1 MDDHRLLRERKP
13 ALKLASIA
21 YHTALLKTSPQRNF
35 SLATLQERPVTDSSD
50 PRRSKSSRKKPSRE
64 PATIDLKAF
73 VIDDGSV
80 RADPEAAAQET
91 VGQETLG
98 QDTVGEET
106 RAPDAATDTL
116 SGAQA
121 DETIASGSEPPAED
135 VVASPEASL
144 DSGSGTDTLPSEAS
158 LEQMAGQETS
168 SSGSSFHEPS
178 GSEKRADSVPPP
190 VPERRSSAGA
200 LIGSGL
206 LGGLVGAG
214 LVYGLQAWR
223 DTAPV
228 QNDPRIAQLE
238 QRVNALRQQPAAP
251 GGQPQGG
258 DASALEGRLQA
269 LEAARGELDQRL
281 QAIQDTAQQ
290 ATSQAQE
297 ALNRPAPDAAQPQAS
312 PQTEAALADLSNRLG
327 ALDEQVRANAQNATN
342 ATNVTQELDRRIA
355 DLDRRFGEREQR
367 FQETDRRLADLDRQ
381 LAESNRRFT
390 EADRRFGE
398 QEQRLAAVSE
408 QAAENTRNVTTAS
421 QTGTRVVLAGRL
433 NEALQ
438 GGTPYAEVLD
448 GVRKAGAEPARV
460 APLEPFAQ
468 GGAPTPAEL
477 AQSFE
482 PVETA
487 ILRESRGPAEGWT
500 DRILRMA
507 DKVVTVRPVNEP
519 GGSGV
524 PASVTR
530 IRQALERGDVVEAAA
545 AWDALPEPARRV
557 SDEWGQRVK
566 AVAEAH
572 RAAQAISTD
581 ALATL
586 NRTTQ

>member
-1 MDDHRLLRERKP
+1 
-13 ALKLASIA
+13 
-21 YHTALLKTSPQRNF
+21 
-35 SLATLQERPVTDSSD
+35 VTDSSD
-50 PRRSKSSRKKPSRE
+50 PRRPKSSRKKPSRE
-64 PATIDLKAF
+64 PATIDLKAT
-73 VIDDGSV
+73 VIDDGTV
-80 RADPEAAAQET
+80 QAGPEAAAQET
-91 VGQETLG
+91 IGQDTLGQDTLG
-98 QDTVGEET
+98 QDTVGEEI
-106 RAPDAATDTL
+106 RAPETVPPDIL
-116 SGAQA
+116 SGAQP
-121 DETIASGSEPPAED
+121 DETIASGSEPPPED

-158 LEQMAGQETS
+158 LEQMAGQDTS
-168 SSGSSFHEPS
+168 SGGTSFHEHS
-178 GSEKRADSVPPP
+178 GPETRADALPPP
-190 VPERRSSAGA
+190 PPERRSSAGA

-214 LVYGLQAWR
+214 LVYGLQTWR
-223 DTAPV
+223 DPAPA

-251 GGQPQGG
+251 GGQPQQG
-258 DASALEGRLQA
+258 DIGALEGRIQA
-269 LEAARGELDQRL
+269 LETTRGDLDQRL

-290 ATSQAQE
+290 AASQAQE
-297 ALNRPAPDAAQPQAS
+297 ALNRPAPEAARAQAS
-312 PQTEAALADLSNRLG
+312 PQNEAALADLSNRLG

-342 ATNVTQELDRRIA
+342 ATTVTQETDRRLA

-381 LAESNRRFT
+381 LAESNRRFGDM
-390 EADRRFGE
+390 DRRFGE
-398 QEQRLAAVSE
+398 QEQRLAALSQ
-408 QAAENTRNVTTAS
+408 QAAENTRNVATAS

-433 NEALQ
+433 NDALQ
-438 GGTPYAEVLD
+438 GGTPYPEVLD
-448 GVRKAGAEPARV
+448 GVRKAGTDPARV

-468 GGAPTPAEL
+468 EGAPTPAEL
-477 AQSFE
+477 ARSFE

-507 DKVVTVRPVNEP
+507 DKVVTVRPVNEQ

-524 PASVTR
+524 PAVVSR

-557 SDEWGQRVK
+557 SEEWGRQVK

-572 RAAQAISTD
+572 RAAQAISSD

>member
-1 MDDHRLLRERKP
+1 M
-13 ALKLASIA
+13 
-21 YHTALLKTSPQRNF
+21 
-35 SLATLQERPVTDSSD
+35 TDSSD

-73 VIDDGSV
+73 VIDDGTV
-80 RADPEAAAQET
+80 RPDPAAAAPET
-91 VGQETLG
+91 GGESTLG
-98 QDTVGEET
+98 QDTLGQNTAGEEMGMPET
-106 RAPDAATDTL
+106 ASADTL

-144 DSGSGTDTLPSEAS
+144 DSGSGTDTLPSDAS
-158 LEQMAGQETS
+158 LEQMAGQDTTS
-168 SSGSSFHEPS
+168 SGTSYQEASTAET
-178 GSEKRADSVPPP
+178 RADTLPPP
-190 VPERRSSAGA
+190 APERRSSAGA

-214 LVYGLQAWR
+214 LVYGLQTWR
-223 DTAPV
+223 DPAPA
-228 QNDPRIAQLE
+228 QSDPRIAQLE
-238 QRVNALRQQPAAP
+238 QRVNALRQQPAP
-251 GGQPQGG
+251 SGQPQGDTG
-258 DASALEGRLQA
+258 ALDGRLQA
-269 LEAARGELDQRL
+269 LETARGELDQRL

-290 ATSQAQE
+290 AASQAQE
-297 ALNRPAPDAAQPQAS
+297 ALNRPAPEASQPQAS
-312 PQTEAALADLSNRLG
+312 PQTEAALADLSTRLG
-327 ALDEQVRANAQNATN
+327 ALDEQVRANAQNATT
-342 ATNVTQELDRRIA
+342 ATNASQELDRRLA
-355 DLDRRFGEREQR
+355 DLDRRVSEREQR

-381 LAESNRRFT
+381 LAESNRRFAET
-390 EADRRFGE
+390 DRRFDQE
-398 QEQRLAAVSE
+398 EQRLAALSQ

-433 NEALQ
+433 NDALQ

-448 GVRKAGAEPARV
+448 GVKKAGTDPARV
-460 APLEPFAQ
+460 APLEPFAK
-468 GGAPTPAEL
+468 GGAPTAEAL
-477 AQSFE
+477 AQSFD

-507 DKVVTVRPVNEP
+507 DKVVTVRPVNEH
-519 GGSGV
+519 GGNGV
-524 PASVTR
+524 PGLVTR

-557 SDEWGQRVK
+557 SEEWGRQVK

-572 RAAQAISTD
+572 RAAQGISTD

>member
-1 MDDHRLLRERKP
+1 M
-13 ALKLASIA
+13 
-21 YHTALLKTSPQRNF
+21 
-35 SLATLQERPVTDSSD
+35 TDSSD
-50 PRRSKSSRKKPSRE
+50 PRRSKPSRKKPSRE

-73 VIDDGSV
+73 VIDDGTV
-80 RADPEAAAQET
+80 RPDPAAAAPEST
-91 VGQETLG
+91 GGSTLG
-98 QDTVGEET
+98 QDTLGQNTVGEEMGMPET
-106 RAPDAATDTL
+106 GTADTL
-116 SGAQA
+116 SGAQP

-144 DSGSGTDTLPSEAS
+144 DSGSGTDTLPSDAS
-158 LEQMAGQETS
+158 LEQMAGQDTTS
-168 SSGSSFHEPS
+168 SGTSYQEASTAET
-178 GSEKRADSVPPP
+178 RADILPPP
-190 VPERRSSAGA
+190 APERRSSTGA

-214 LVYGLQAWR
+214 LVYGLQAWQ
-223 DTAPV
+223 DPAPA

-238 QRVNALRQQPAAP
+238 QRVNALRQQPAVP
-251 GGQPQGG
+251 GGQPQG
-258 DASALEGRLQA
+258 DNSALEGRLQA
-269 LEAARGELDQRL
+269 LETARGELDQRL

-290 ATSQAQE
+290 AATQARD
-297 ALNRPAPDAAQPQAS
+297 ALNRPVPETPQPQAS
-312 PQTEAALADLSNRLG
+312 PQTDAALADLSTRLG
-327 ALDEQVRANAQNATN
+327 ALDEQVRANAQNAATATN
-342 ATNVTQELDRRIA
+342 ASQEFDRRLA
-355 DLDRRFGEREQR
+355 DLDRRVSEREQR
-367 FQETDRRLADLDRQ
+367 FQDTDRRLADLDRQ
-381 LAESNRRFT
+381 LAESSRRFA

-398 QEQRLAAVSE
+398 QEQRLAALSQ
-408 QAAENTRNVTTAS
+408 QAAENTKNVEMAS

-433 NEALQ
+433 NDALQ
-438 GGTPYAEVLD
+438 GGTPYTEVLD
-448 GVRKAGAEPARV
+448 GVKKAGSDPARV

-468 GGAPTPAEL
+468 SGAPTAESL
-477 AQSFE
+477 ARSFE

-524 PASVTR
+524 PGLVTR

-545 AWDALPEPARRV
+545 AWDALPEPSRRL
-557 SDEWGQRVK
+557 SEEWGRQVK
-566 AVAEAH
+566 SVAEAH

>member
-1 MDDHRLLRERKP
+1 
-13 ALKLASIA
+13 
-21 YHTALLKTSPQRNF
+21 
-35 SLATLQERPVTDSSD
+35 VTDSSD
-50 PRRSKSSRKKPSRE
+50 PRRPKSSRKKPSRE

-80 RADPEAAAQET
+80 RADPEATA
-91 VGQETLG
+91 QETLG

-106 RAPDAATDTL
+106 RAPEAATDTL

-158 LEQMAGQETS
+158 LEQMAGQATTS
-168 SSGSSFHEPS
+168 SGTSFHETPS
-178 GSEKRADSVPPP
+178 SETRADPVPPP
-190 VPERRSSAGA
+190 PAPERRSSAGA

-214 LVYGLQAWR
+214 LVYGLQTWQ
-223 DTAPV
+223 DPAPV
-228 QNDPRIAQLE
+228 PSDPRIAQLE

-251 GGQPQGG
+251 GGQPQG
-258 DASALEGRLQA
+258 DTSALGERLQA

-281 QAIQDTAQQ
+281 QAIQGTAQQ
-290 ATSQAQE
+290 AASQAQE
-297 ALNRPAPDAAQPQAS
+297 ALNRPAPEAAQPQAS
-312 PQTEAALADLSNRLG
+312 PQTEAALADLSTRLG
-327 ALDEQVRANAQNATN
+327 ALDEQVRANGQNATN
-342 ATNVTQELDRRIA
+342 AANVTQELDRRLA

-381 LAESNRRFT
+381 LAESNRRFADT
-390 EADRRFGE
+390 DRRFGE
-398 QEQRLAAVSE
+398 QEQRLAALSQ

-438 GGTPYAEVLD
+438 GGAPYAEVLD
-448 GVRKAGAEPARV
+448 GVRKAGTEPARV
-460 APLEPFAQ
+460 VPLEPFAQ
-468 GGAPTPAEL
+468 EGAPTPTEL

-524 PASVTR
+524 SASVTR

-557 SDEWGQRVK
+557 SEEWGRQVK
-566 AVAEAH
+566 SVAEAH
-572 RAAQAISTD
+572 RAAQAISSD
-581 ALATL
+581 ALASL

>member
-1 MDDHRLLRERKP
+1 M
-13 ALKLASIA
+13 
-21 YHTALLKTSPQRNF
+21 
-35 SLATLQERPVTDSSD
+35 TDSSD

-80 RADPEAAAQET
+80 RADPEAAAAQET
-91 VGQETLG
+91 VGQDTLG
-98 QDTVGEET
+98 RDTVGEET

-116 SGAQA
+116 SGVQA

-135 VVASPEASL
+135 VVASSEASL
-144 DSGSGTDTLPSEAS
+144 DSGSGTDTLPSETS
-158 LEQMAGQETS
+158 LEQMAGQDTTA
-168 SSGSSFHEPS
+168 SGTSFHEAS
-178 GSEKRADSVPPP
+178 SSETRADSVPPP
-190 VPERRSSAGA
+190 PAPGRRSSAGA

-214 LVYGLQAWR
+214 LVYGLQTWR
-223 DTAPV
+223 DPASVPS
-228 QNDPRIAQLE
+228 DPRIAQLE

-251 GGQPQGG
+251 GGLPQG
-258 DASALEGRLQA
+258 DTSALDGRLQA

-281 QAIQDTAQQ
+281 QAIQGAAQQ
-290 ATSQAQE
+290 AASQAQE
-297 ALNRPAPDAAQPQAS
+297 ALNRPAPEAPQPQAS
-312 PQTEAALADLSNRLG
+312 PQTESALADLSTRLG
-327 ALDEQVRANAQNATN
+327 ALDEQVRANGQNAAN
-342 ATNVTQELDRRIA
+342 AANVTQELDRRLA

-367 FQETDRRLADLDRQ
+367 FQDTDRRLADLDRQ
-381 LAESNRRFT
+381 LAESS
-390 EADRRFGE
+390 RRFGDTDRRLSE
-398 QEQRLAAVSE
+398 QEQRITALSQ

-448 GVRKAGAEPARV
+448 GVRKAGTEPARV

-524 PASVTR
+524 PAGVTR

-557 SDEWGQRVK
+557 SEEWGRQVK
-566 AVAEAH
+566 SVADAH
-572 RAAQAISTD
+572 RAAQAISSD

>member
-1 MDDHRLLRERKP
+1 M
-13 ALKLASIA
+13 
-21 YHTALLKTSPQRNF
+21 
-35 SLATLQERPVTDSSD
+35 TDSSD

-73 VIDDGSV
+73 VIDDGTA
-80 RADPEAAAQET
+80 RPDPSAAAPEN
-91 VGQETLG
+91 VGQDTLG
-98 QDTVGEET
+98 QDTVEQGSPRQGTVGDET
-106 RAPDAATDTL
+106 RVPETGSADTL
-116 SGAQA
+116 SGTQA

-144 DSGSGTDTLPSEAS
+144 DSGSGTDTLPSETS
-158 LEQMAGQETS
+158 LEQMAGQDTS
-168 SSGSSFHEPS
+168 SSGTSYQDTSTADT
-178 GSEKRADSVPPP
+178 RADAMPPP
-190 VPERRSSAGA
+190 PAPERRSSAGA

-214 LVYGLQAWR
+214 LVYGLQTWQGQTPA
-223 DTAPV
+223 
-228 QNDPRIAQLE
+228 QEDPRIAQL
-238 QRVNALRQQPAAP
+238 QQQVSALRQQPAP
-251 GGQPQGG
+251 SGQPQGDTG
-258 DASALEGRLQA
+258 ALEGRIQA
-269 LEAARGELDQRL
+269 IETARSELDQRL

-290 ATSQAQE
+290 AASQAQE
-297 ALNRPAPDAAQPQAS
+297 ALNRPAPEAAQPQAS

-342 ATNVTQELDRRIA
+342 ATNVTQELDRRLA
-355 DLDRRFGEREQR
+355 DLDRRVSEREQR

-381 LAESNRRFT
+381 LAESNRRFADT
-390 EADRRFGE
+390 DRRLSE
-398 QEQRLAAVSE
+398 QDQRLAAVS
-408 QAAENTRNVTTAS
+408 QQVTENAKTVEAAS

-433 NEALQ
+433 NDALQ
-438 GGTPYAEVLD
+438 SGTPYPEVLD
-448 GVRKAGAEPARV
+448 GVRKAGTEPARV

-468 GGAPTPAEL
+468 EGAPTPAEL
-477 AQSFE
+477 ARSFE
-482 PVETA
+482 PVEMA

-524 PASVTR
+524 PALVTR

-545 AWDALPEPARRV
+545 AWDALPEPARRT
-557 SDEWGQRVK
+557 SEEWGRQVK

-572 RAAQAISTD
+572 RAAQAISSD

>member
-1 MDDHRLLRERKP
+1 M
-13 ALKLASIA
+13 
-21 YHTALLKTSPQRNF
+21 
-35 SLATLQERPVTDSSD
+35 TDSSD
-50 PRRSKSSRKKPSRE
+50 PRRPKSSRKKSSRE

-80 RADPEAAAQET
+80 RANPEDAAQET

-98 QDTVGEET
+98 QDTLGQDTFGQDTVVQET
-106 RAPDAATDTL
+106 GVPETIATDTL

-121 DETIASGSEPPAED
+121 DETIASGSEPPPED

-158 LEQMAGQETS
+158 LEQMAGHDATS
-168 SSGSSFHEPS
+168 SGTSFHDS
-178 GSEKRADSVPPP
+178 STSETRADAVPPP
-190 VPERRSSAGA
+190 PAPERRSSAGA

-214 LVYGLQAWR
+214 LVYGLQTWR
-223 DTAPV
+223 DPAPV
-228 QNDPRIAQLE
+228 PSDPRIAQLE
-238 QRVNALRQQPAAP
+238 QRVNALRQQPAAA
-251 GGQPQGG
+251 GSQPQG
-258 DASALEGRLQA
+258 DTSALDGRLQA
-269 LEAARGELDQRL
+269 LETARGELDQRL
-281 QAIQDTAQQ
+281 QALQNTAQQ
-290 ATSQAQE
+290 AASQAQE
-297 ALNRPAPDAAQPQAS
+297 ALNRPAPEAAQPQAS
-312 PQTEAALADLSNRLG
+312 PQIEAALADLSTRLG
-327 ALDEQVRANAQNATN
+327 TLDEQVRANAQNATN
-342 ATNVTQELDRRIA
+342 ATNVTQELDRRLA

-367 FQETDRRLADLDRQ
+367 FQDTDRRLADLDRQ
-381 LAESNRRFT
+381 LSESNRRFT

-398 QEQRLAAVSE
+398 QEQRLAALSQ
-408 QAAENTRNVTTAS
+408 QAAENTRNAATAS

-433 NEALQ
+433 NDALQ

-448 GVRKAGAEPARV
+448 GVRKAGTDPARV

-468 GGAPTPAEL
+468 EGAPTPAEL

-524 PASVTR
+524 PALVTR

-545 AWDALPEPARRV
+545 AWDTLPEPARRV
-557 SDEWGQRVK
+557 SEEWARQVK
-566 AVAEAH
+566 AVADAH
-572 RAAQAISTD
+572 RAAQTISSD